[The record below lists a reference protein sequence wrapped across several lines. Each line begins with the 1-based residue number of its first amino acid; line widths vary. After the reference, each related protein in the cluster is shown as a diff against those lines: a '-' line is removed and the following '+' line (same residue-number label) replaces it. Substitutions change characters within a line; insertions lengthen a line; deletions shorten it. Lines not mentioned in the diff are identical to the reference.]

1 MFLEL
6 KPPLKVKPDG
16 ALFLALFVLVK
27 QNDSSSAIA
36 AFP

>member
-6 KPPLKVKPDG
+6 MPPLNVKPDG

-27 QNDSSSAIA
+27 QNDSRSAIA